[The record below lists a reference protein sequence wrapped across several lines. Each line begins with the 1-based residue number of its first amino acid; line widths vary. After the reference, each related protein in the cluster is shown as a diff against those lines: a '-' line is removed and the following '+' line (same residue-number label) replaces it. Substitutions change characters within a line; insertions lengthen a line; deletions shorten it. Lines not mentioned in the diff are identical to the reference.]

1 MGIGTY
7 FLRTCRSVCV
17 IPLPRGPPV
26 DKEKQPIA
34 YCHGHVKQQRGKYN
48 LFRGYRRG
56 RKGSSK
62 EALSSYWSLVEAWA
76 TSFLFPRDRH
86 VSQLTITRS
95 FETSLKIEAVGDNS
109 SGETRFWTALDSSS
123 AMGWDKFLW
132 SQLARINTV
141 MFPHSEHHYVR
152 KLLHQHDIIPAK
164 CVRPKAM
171 IPGQP

>member
-56 RKGSSK
+56 ERG
-62 EALSSYWSLVEAWA
+62 V
-76 TSFLFPRDRH
+76 R
-86 VSQLTITRS
+86 
-95 FETSLKIEAVGDNS
+95 
-109 SGETRFWTALDSSS
+109 
-123 AMGWDKFLW
+123 
-132 SQLARINTV
+132 
-141 MFPHSEHHYVR
+141 R
-152 KLLHQHDIIPAK
+152 KL
-164 CVRPKAM
+164 
-171 IPGQP
+171 